1 MTDKQLYKGNIMFK
15 AISTFLFIFI
25 MAGSVAA
32 QSNTTAKRSSTMH
45 NRGFGLGIIIGEPTG
60 PCFKNWLGNKSAVDG
75 AIAWSFD
82 RNGSLH
88 IHADYL
94 LHIFSAVDVNR
105 GWLPFYYGIG
115 GRIKFGHDDDDDRLG
130 VRIPLGFEYL
140 FDGAPPGIFIELVP
154 ILDLVPDTDI
164 EYNAAIGFRYYF

>member
-1 MTDKQLYKGNIMFK
+1 MFK
-15 AISTFLFIFI
+15 TISTFLLIIFI
-25 MAGSVAA
+25 AGSAAA
-32 QSNTTAKRSSTMH
+32 QSNSKAKSNSYLP
-45 NRGFGLGIIIGEPTG
+45 NKGFGLGVIIGEPTG
-60 PCFKNWLGNKSAVDG
+60 PCFKHWLGNKSAVDG

-82 RNGSLH
+82 RHGSLH

-94 LHIFSAVDVNR
+94 LHVFSAVDVDR

-140 FDGAPPGIFIELVP
+140 FDNAPPGIFLELVP
-154 ILDLVPDTDI
+154 ILDLVPKTDI
-164 EYNAAIGFRYYF
+164 EYNAAIGIRYYF